1 MHVYSG
7 RENSRRIIADNN
19 NDNNNNDYD
28 NKQIEIYICLYPV
41 KKFLLH
47 RTTASHLMCSSASM
61 VQEQQD
67 DEKNIRIEAFI
78 ISEKIDSVLSSLE
91 SLDIQATFYES
102 KGMGKGEKETVRSGR
117 GTGTIKMPYSTR
129 RTVVTIVDE
138 NKVQETILA
147 IKESATTWK
156 ANAGIIV
163 VSPVEEI
170 ISI

>member
-1 MHVYSG
+1 MMA
-7 RENSRRIIADNN
+7 NSSSNN
-19 NDNNNNDYD
+19 NDND
-28 NKQIEIYICLYPV
+28 NRQNEGFYIRLYPV

-47 RTTASHLMCSSASM
+47 TKSAIHLMTNDASI
-61 VQEQQD
+61 VEQQQND
-67 DEKNIRIEAFI
+67 KKNMRKKRIEAFI

-91 SLDIQATFYES
+91 SLNIQATFYES

-147 IKESATTWK
+147 IKESATTGK